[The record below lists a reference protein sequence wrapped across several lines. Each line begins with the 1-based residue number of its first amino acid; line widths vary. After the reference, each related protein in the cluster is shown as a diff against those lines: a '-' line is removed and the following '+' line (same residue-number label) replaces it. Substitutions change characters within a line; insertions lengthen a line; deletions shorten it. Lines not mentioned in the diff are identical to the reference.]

1 MSKSTKTAAV
11 RQHVRKKMVNPTKS
25 ARITD
30 NATGDIEDELDRVAS
45 ISGESAVSQAVRAT
59 FTALVAAGAS
69 ESATLAALAV
79 LVGAVDKAMTQV
91 ERDRIV
97 ADDPYILAPVSG
109 LSLMLM
115 PGQAVRDVLGGA
127 KRLAELASSLCVAA
141 ESDPGDPGV
150 PAAAAVLADMS
161 ACFVGIA
168 THAVTEG
175 RSDV

>member
-1 MSKSTKTAAV
+1 MSKSIKTAAV
-11 RQHVRKKMVNPTKS
+11 RQHVRKKMANPSKS
-25 ARITD
+25 ASVTG
-30 NATGDIEDELDRVAS
+30 NLAGDIADELDRVAG
-45 ISGESAVSQAVRAT
+45 ISGESAIRQAVRVT
-59 FTALVAAGAS
+59 FAALVAAGS
-69 ESATLAALAV
+69 NEFDTLAALAV

-91 ERDRIV
+91 ERDRIA

-168 THAVTEG
+168 TRAVIEG